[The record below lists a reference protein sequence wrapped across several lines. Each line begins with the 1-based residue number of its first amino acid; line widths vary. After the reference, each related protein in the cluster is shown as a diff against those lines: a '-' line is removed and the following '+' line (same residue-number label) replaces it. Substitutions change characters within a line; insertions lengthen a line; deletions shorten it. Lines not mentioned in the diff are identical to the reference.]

1 MRMFAKYLIM
11 CAVAFVVTGCV
22 SMRKYDS
29 ARAEI
34 LSLTNT
40 LEARDAAL
48 AKLQERYN
56 DLDGVAKQRADRN
69 ITLEEEVA
77 KLAKDTARMGRERR
91 ALVAQYQK
99 MLEDGSVEAS
109 RMLEELSRN
118 QAALEER
125 SARIAELEQTIEAR
139 DKALNDIRRQV
150 EQALLGFD
158 GKGLTISRRDGK
170 VYVSMA
176 DKLLFRSGSFDIDP
190 EGAKAVR
197 QLAEVLANNADIEI
211 MVEGHTDNVP
221 YRGTGQ
227 LRDNLDLS
235 VKRATTVTRL
245 LLENTKINPLRVV
258 SAGRGEYM
266 PLDEADT
273 SEARA
278 KNRRTEIILTPRL
291 DKLLELTK

>member
-1 MRMFAKYLIM
+1 MKLFGKCLIM
-11 CAVAFVVTGCV
+11 SVVAFAATGCV

-34 LSLTNT
+34 LALQNT
-40 LEARDAAL
+40 VDKRSEALDRLQQRYAAL
-48 AKLQERYN
+48 ESE
-56 DLDGVAKQRADRN
+56 AKQQSDRN
-69 ITLEEEVA
+69 FSLEMEVEN
-77 KLAKDTARMGRERR
+77 LLKDTARLGAESRQLTARYKR
-91 ALVAQYQK
+91 L
-99 MLEDGSVEAS
+99 LEEGSAEAS
-109 RMLEELSRN
+109 RMLEELGRN
-118 QAALEER
+118 QAALEAR

-176 DKLLFRSGSFDIDP
+176 DKLLFRSGSFEIDP

-197 QLAEVLANNADIEI
+197 QLSDVLADNADIDI

-245 LLENTKINPLRVV
+245 LLENKNIDPLRVV

-266 PLDEADT
+266 PLDADN
-273 SEARA
+273 SAEARA
-278 KNRRTEIILTPRL
+278 KNRRTEIILTPKL

>member
-1 MRMFAKYLIM
+1 
-11 CAVAFVVTGCV
+11 
-22 SMRKYDS
+22 
-29 ARAEI
+29 
-34 LSLTNT
+34 
-40 LEARDAAL
+40 
-48 AKLQERYN
+48 
-56 DLDGVAKQRADRN
+56 
-69 ITLEEEVA
+69 
-77 KLAKDTARMGRERR
+77 
-91 ALVAQYQK
+91 
-99 MLEDGSVEAS
+99 
-109 RMLEELSRN
+109 MLEELGRN

-139 DKALNDIRRQV
+139 DKALNDIRHQV

-197 QLAEVLANNADIEI
+197 QLAEVLANNPDIEI

-221 YRGTGQ
+221 YRSSGQ

-245 LLENTKINPLRVV
+245 LLENSKINPLRVV

-266 PLDEADT
+266 PLDATDS

-278 KNRRTEIILTPRL
+278 KNRRTEIILSPKL

>member
-11 CAVAFVVTGCV
+11 CAVAFVATGCV

-48 AKLQERYN
+48 AKLQERYT
-56 DLDGVAKQRADRN
+56 DLEGVAKQRADRN

-197 QLAEVLANNADIEI
+197 QLAEVLANNPDIEI

-245 LLENTKINPLRVV
+245 LLENSKINPLRVV

>member
-11 CAVAFVVTGCV
+11 CAVAFVATGCV

-34 LSLTNT
+34 LSLSNT

-48 AKLQERYN
+48 AQLQERY
-56 DLDGVAKQRADRN
+56 DALEGVAKQRADRN

-99 MLEDGSVEAS
+99 MLEDGSIEAS

-125 SARIAELEQTIEAR
+125 AARIAELEQTIEAR

-197 QLAEVLANNADIEI
+197 QLAEVLANNPDIEI

-221 YRGTGQ
+221 YRSSGQ

-245 LLENTKINPLRVV
+245 LLENSKINPLRVV

-266 PLDEADT
+266 PLDATDS

-278 KNRRTEIILTPRL
+278 KNRRTEIILSPKL

>member
-1 MRMFAKYLIM
+1 MKGFVKFLILSV
-11 CAVAFVVTGCV
+11 VAFAAAGCV

-34 LSLTNT
+34 LSLGNT

-48 AKLQERYN
+48 AQLQERY
-56 DLDGVAKQRADRN
+56 DALEGVAKQRADRN

-99 MLEDGSVEAS
+99 MLEDGSIEAS

-125 SARIAELEQTIEAR
+125 AARIAELEQTIEAR

-197 QLAEVLANNADIEI
+197 QLAEVLANNPDIEI

-221 YRGTGQ
+221 YRSSGQ

-245 LLENTKINPLRVV
+245 LLENSKINPLRVV

-266 PLDEADT
+266 PLDATDS

-278 KNRRTEIILTPRL
+278 KNRRTEIILSPKL

>member
-1 MRMFAKYLIM
+1 MKGFVKFLILS
-11 CAVAFVVTGCV
+11 AVAFVTAGCV

-34 LSLTNT
+34 LSLGNT

-48 AKLQERYN
+48 AQLQERY
-56 DLDGVAKQRADRN
+56 DALEGVAKQRADRN

-99 MLEDGSVEAS
+99 MLEDGSIEAS

-125 SARIAELEQTIEAR
+125 AARIAELEQTIEAR

-197 QLAEVLANNADIEI
+197 QLAEVLANNPDIEI

-221 YRGTGQ
+221 YRSSGQ

-245 LLENTKINPLRVV
+245 LLENSKINPLRVV

-266 PLDEADT
+266 PLDATDS

-278 KNRRTEIILTPRL
+278 KNRRTEIILSPKL

>member
-1 MRMFAKYLIM
+1 MKLFGKCLIM
-11 CAVAFVVTGCV
+11 SVVAFAATGCV

-34 LSLTNT
+34 LALQNT
-40 LEARDAAL
+40 VDKRSEALDRLQQRYAAL
-48 AKLQERYN
+48 ESE
-56 DLDGVAKQRADRN
+56 AKQQSDRN
-69 ITLEEEVA
+69 FSLEMEVEN
-77 KLAKDTARMGRERR
+77 LLKDTARLGAESRQLTARYKRLLDE
-91 ALVAQYQK
+91 
-99 MLEDGSVEAS
+99 GSAEAS
-109 RMLEELSRN
+109 RMLEELGRN

-176 DKLLFRSGSFDIDP
+176 DKLLFRSGSFEIDP

-197 QLAEVLANNADIEI
+197 QLSDVLADNADIDI

-245 LLENTKINPLRVV
+245 LLENKSIDPLRVV

-266 PLDEADT
+266 PLDADN
-273 SEARA
+273 SAEARA
-278 KNRRTEIILTPRL
+278 KNRRTEIILTPKL